1 MARAE
6 NIVERLS
13 KLMSE
18 MKDWER
24 KPIVKVGNVIVE
36 LVKMPKRES
45 KKGVRGERLSL
56 HVRAEDS
63 FRGVFI
69 DDYAMYQDLL
79 NALNFD
85 KVKDAAQALSEV
97 NRRVVEYGI

>member
-1 MARAE
+1 MAE
-6 NIVERLS
+6 ESMVEKLS
-13 KLMSE
+13 SLMAE

-24 KPIVKVGNVIVE
+24 RPIVKVGSVIVE

-63 FRGVFI
+63 FRGVFL
-69 DDYAMYQDLL
+69 DDYTMYQDLV
-79 NALNFD
+79 NALSYD
-85 KVKDAAQALSEV
+85 KVREAAQALNEV
-97 NRRVVEYGI
+97 NRRVIEYRI

>member
-1 MARAE
+1 M
-6 NIVERLS
+6 VEKLS
-13 KLMSE
+13 SLMSE

-24 KPIVKVGNVIVE
+24 RPIVKVGSVIVE

-63 FRGVFI
+63 FRGVFL
-69 DDYAMYQDLL
+69 DDYTMYQDLL
-79 NALNFD
+79 NALNYE
-85 KVKDAAQALSEV
+85 KVKEAAQALNEV
-97 NRRVVEYGI
+97 NRRVIEYKI

>member
-1 MARAE
+1 MAE
-6 NIVERLS
+6 ESMVEKLS
-13 KLMSE
+13 SLMSE

-24 KPIVKVGNVIVE
+24 RPIVKVGSVIVE

-63 FRGVFI
+63 FRGVFL
-69 DDYAMYQDLL
+69 DDYTMYQDLL
-79 NALNFD
+79 NALNYE
-85 KVKDAAQALSEV
+85 KVKEAAQALNEV
-97 NRRVVEYGI
+97 NRRVIEYKI

>member
-1 MARAE
+1 MAE
-6 NIVERLS
+6 ESMVEKLS
-13 KLMSE
+13 SLMAE

-24 KPIVKVGNVIVE
+24 RPIVKVGSVIVE

-63 FRGVFI
+63 FRGVFL
-69 DDYAMYQDLL
+69 DDYTMYQDLV
-79 NALNFD
+79 NALSYD
-85 KVKDAAQALSEV
+85 KVREAAQALNEV
-97 NRRVVEYGI
+97 NRRVIEYKI